1 MSGRAAS
8 GREDQRH
15 PTLRWAQRL
24 QAIAQTGLT
33 YARDPF
39 DRQRY
44 EELREIAIEMAA
56 EAGAAADA
64 ARVAFTSEDSYPT
77 PKVDVRAVV
86 FRGEELL
93 LVREARTGG
102 WTLPGG
108 WADVGDTPGGVAE
121 RETRE
126 ESGYEVRA
134 RKLVAVLDKSRHEHP
149 PSLYY
154 TYKMLV
160 LCELVG
166 GEARESHETD
176 GVGFFRRDALPR
188 LDLERITPGQLRS
201 AFAHRDDPSLPTEFD

>member
-1 MSGRAAS
+1 MSARADRRPAL
-8 GREDQRH
+8 
-15 PTLRWAQRL
+15 LRWAQRV
-24 QAIAQTGLT
+24 QAIAQAGLT

-56 EAGAAADA
+56 AAGADALA
-64 ARVAFTSEDSYPT
+64 ARVAFTTEDAYPT

-86 FRGEELL
+86 FRGDELL

-102 WTLPGG
+102 WTFPGG

-126 ESGYEVRA
+126 ESGYAVRA
-134 RKLVAVLDKSRHEHP
+134 RKMVAVFDKSRHEHP

-160 LCELVG
+160 LCELLG
-166 GEARESHETD
+166 GEARESHETN
-176 GVGFFRRDALPR
+176 GVGFFSREALPD
-188 LDLERITPGQLRS
+188 LDLERATPGQLAV
-201 AFAHRDDPSLPTEFD
+201 AFAHHADPARPTDFD

>member
-1 MSGRAAS
+1 MSARAD
-8 GREDQRH
+8 RRH
-15 PTLRWAQRL
+15 PALRWAQRI

-44 EELREIAIEMAA
+44 EELRELAIEMAA

-64 ARVAFTSEDSYPT
+64 ARAAFTSEDSYPT

-86 FRGEELL
+86 FRDDELL
-93 LVREARTGG
+93 LVREARTGA

-126 ESGYEVRA
+126 ESGYAVKA
-134 RKLVAVLDKSRHEHP
+134 RKMIAVFDKSRHEHP

-176 GVGFFRRDALPR
+176 GVGFFGRDALPE
-188 LDLERITPGQLRS
+188 LDLERTTPGQVAA
-201 AFAHRDDPSLPTEFD
+201 AFAHGADPSLPTEFD

>member
-1 MSGRAAS
+1 MSARADRRPAL
-8 GREDQRH
+8 
-15 PTLRWAQRL
+15 LRWAQRV

-56 EAGAAADA
+56 AAGADALA
-64 ARVAFTSEDSYPT
+64 ARVAFTTEDAYPT

-86 FRGEELL
+86 FRGDELL

-102 WTLPGG
+102 WTFPGG

-126 ESGYEVRA
+126 ESGYAVRA
-134 RKLVAVLDKSRHEHP
+134 RKMVAVFDKSRHEHP

-160 LCELVG
+160 LCELLG
-166 GEARESHETD
+166 GEARESHETN
-176 GVGFFRRDALPR
+176 GVGFFSREALPD
-188 LDLERITPGQLRS
+188 LDLERATPGQLAV
-201 AFAHRDDPSLPTEFD
+201 AFAHHADPARPTDFD

>member
-1 MSGRAAS
+1 VSARADRRPAL
-8 GREDQRH
+8 
-15 PTLRWAQRL
+15 LRWAQRV

-56 EAGAAADA
+56 AAGADALA
-64 ARVAFTSEDSYPT
+64 ARVAFTTEDAYPT

-86 FRGEELL
+86 FRGDELL

-102 WTLPGG
+102 WTFPGG

-126 ESGYEVRA
+126 ESGYAVRA
-134 RKLVAVLDKSRHEHP
+134 RKMVAVFDKSRHEHP

-160 LCELVG
+160 LCELLG
-166 GEARESHETD
+166 GEARESHETN
-176 GVGFFRRDALPR
+176 GVGFFSREALPD
-188 LDLERITPGQLRS
+188 LDLERATPGQLAV
-201 AFAHRDDPSLPTEFD
+201 AFAHHADPARPTDFD